1 MEKRKQ
7 KSLAAVKF
15 TLQACQWRVS
25 IYRVERKNKEN
36 RRDSKWSNRKIKWR
50 INEISIEGRGQP
62 HSFCCGNINLKVGN
76 HFSIGVCSI
85 YSRPYQRLIS
95 RKEINWRL
103 QTKGL
108 ISFETLIIWK
118 FFLTM
123 AWPGEKIKKVE

>member
-1 MEKRKQ
+1 MEIKNKRAWQ
-7 KSLAAVKF
+7 QWS
-15 TLQACQWRVS
+15 LQACQWRVS

-50 INEISIEGRGQP
+50 INEILIEGRGQP

-76 HFSIGVCSI
+76 HFSIEVCSI